1 MFGKGERRKIIHI
14 VCKLNRIIYD
24 ATQAV
29 QGSHVWVW
37 PYLDTREDKVDP
49 LRDGR
54 ISEVL
59 SKVNIPYMERCSLLW
74 SFGEEGDEKHQLTQT
89 NSIATNSEGHFLVV
103 DSLRHMKVFD
113 RNGKFVFR
121 FDPQNDDAHTKY
133 IDIVDIATVGVDD
146 RICLLVKLK
155 KRGAKQWEIEVQV
168 YNKTAELQHVF
179 SVKRTRTPQ
188 SKAIHGDRLTV
199 SGRKML
205 LLADNRELKQRR
217 F

>member
-37 PYLDTREDKVDP
+37 PYVDAREDNVDP

-103 DSLRHMKVFD
+103 DSLRHVKVFD
-113 RNGKFVFR
+113 SNGKFVFR